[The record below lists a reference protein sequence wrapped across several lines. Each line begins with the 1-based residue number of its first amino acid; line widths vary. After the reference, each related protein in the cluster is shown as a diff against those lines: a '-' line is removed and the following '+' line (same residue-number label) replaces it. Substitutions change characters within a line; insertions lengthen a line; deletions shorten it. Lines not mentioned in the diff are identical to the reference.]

1 MVRACLQVC
10 LKEIVSMD
18 LQGFADA
25 LSKACITVVYFRL
38 VHADG
43 NLPSLELMAA
53 QLCGRLLSYVIRELA
68 MKITGCFCWSAVV
81 SCQWSCAVDYG
92 RCLTLE
98 SISSSLSSFD
108 SLRHQT
114 LIEENLADLLSR
126 GCPLIEVSSEALW
139 RVRVR
144 VDSERTKPLG

>member
-25 LSKACITVVYFRL
+25 LSKACITVV
-38 VHADG
+38 
-43 NLPSLELMAA
+43 LPSLELMAA